1 MSEPVRRRTPFGE
14 DLISLAHPEP
24 VNLERVETELAA
36 LWRTATENVQAEEP
50 GVTRACLWN
59 LVAYHTRQAGAASAI
74 GELHPHQQLLWE
86 VTMAVPSRVI
96 HLDAWSEADKPPE
109 RREVEAWISTNCLQ
123 DRHEGVVCGEEINL
137 VGYGPSGHSHFPA
150 LVRALLQ
157 PQLPV
162 ALLWLEEV
170 PRRGRLLGQLVRMA
184 ERLLVDCRTSGEAA
198 FLPAVQEV
206 TRELPV
212 RVNDLGWLWLEP
224 LRHLL
229 AELFDPPGRAEQ
241 LGRLERVRVRVASAH
256 RNAGLLVLGWLLA
269 RCGLSG
275 YRAVDLGAEQRSSRW
290 NVHQEGRNVRVD
302 LHWDEPEPAEPR
314 AACLPAVEIQA
325 GGESFTVRGVDAE
338 HVAVSSPDRDL
349 PRLRIRPRSTADLIV
364 AALNTRRADP
374 VFNETLDA
382 AAALAE
388 SEQWHQ

>member
-1 MSEPVRRRTPFGE
+1 MSEPIRRRTPFGDE
-14 DLISLAHPEP
+14 LISLAHPEP
-24 VNLERVETELAA
+24 VNLEQVETELAS
-36 LWRTATENVQAEEP
+36 LWRTATESVHAEEP

-59 LVAYHTRQAGAASAI
+59 LVAYHARQPGAASAI

-96 HLDAWSEADKPPE
+96 HLDAWNEADKPQGG
-109 RREVEAWISTNCLQ
+109 REVEAWISTNCLQ
-123 DRHEGVVCGEEINL
+123 DRHEGIVCGEEINL

-162 ALLWLEEV
+162 ALLWLEEM
-170 PRRGRLLGQLVRMA
+170 PRRGRLLGQLVRQA
-184 ERLLVDCRTSGEAA
+184 ERLLVDCRTSGETD

-241 LGRLERVRVRVASAH
+241 LGHLERVHVRVAAPH
-256 RNAGLLVLGWLLA
+256 RNAALLLLGWLLA
-269 RCGLSG
+269 RCGITQ
-275 YRAVDLGAEQRSSRW
+275 YKAVDLGAEQRSSRW
-290 NVHQEGRNVRVD
+290 NMRQAGRSVSVHLRV
-302 LHWDEPEPAEPR
+302 EEAAPEAPG
-314 AACLPAVEIQA
+314 AACLPAVEVQA
-325 GGESFTVRGVDAE
+325 GGDTFAVRGVDAE

-349 PRLRIRPRSTADLIV
+349 PNFRIRPQSAADLIV
-364 AALNTRRADP
+364 TALNSRQADP
-374 VFNETLDA
+374 VFSEALDA
-382 AAALAE
+382 AVALAE
-388 SEQWHQ
+388 SEQWQQ